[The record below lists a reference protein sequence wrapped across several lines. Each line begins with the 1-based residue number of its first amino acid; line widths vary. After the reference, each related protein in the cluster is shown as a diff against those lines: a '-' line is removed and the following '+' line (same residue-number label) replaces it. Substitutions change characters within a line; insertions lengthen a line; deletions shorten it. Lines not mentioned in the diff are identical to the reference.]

1 MIRAAFFAIDGTLMA
16 HSLGLVPED
25 TRFALEG
32 LKKRGIR
39 VFTST
44 GRHIL
49 ELEDLG
55 LTALGFDGHVLLNGQ
70 LCLDGGGQVLAA
82 SPVPEQD
89 VRNVL
94 PLFEE
99 KRIPMSFVEKK
110 RIYANFI
117 DDRVRT
123 AQKAIS
129 SELPRIGSWQ
139 GDTVYLVNM
148 YAEDE
153 IVSRLMER
161 MPHCRVTRWNPYGVD
176 IIAKEGGKEKGA
188 EQILSH
194 FGISRE
200 EIIAFGDGENDME
213 LLEFAGIG
221 VAMGNAE
228 EKVKLCADYVTGS
241 ADGDGISE
249 ALKYYGIL

>member
-1 MIRAAFFAIDGTLMA
+1 MIRAAFFDIDGTLMA

-200 EIIAFGDGENDME
+200 EIIAFGDGHNDIDMIQY
-213 LLEFAGIG
+213 AGLG
-221 VAMGNAE
+221 VAMGNASDE
-228 EKVKLCADYVTGS
+228 VKKAADCVTDINDREGLRQVL
-241 ADGDGISE
+241 DWVF
-249 ALKYYGIL
+249 